1 MAAVMKKGIGLVVVL
16 FLLWFVVTDPA
27 GAGSMVREIGNAIWD
42 VLSQLFASIS
52 RFLST
57 VMG

>member
-1 MAAVMKKGIGLVVVL
+1 MAAVMKKGLGLVVVL

-27 GAGSMVREIGNAIWD
+27 GAGGMVREIGTAIWD
-42 VLSQLFASIS
+42 VLSELFASIS